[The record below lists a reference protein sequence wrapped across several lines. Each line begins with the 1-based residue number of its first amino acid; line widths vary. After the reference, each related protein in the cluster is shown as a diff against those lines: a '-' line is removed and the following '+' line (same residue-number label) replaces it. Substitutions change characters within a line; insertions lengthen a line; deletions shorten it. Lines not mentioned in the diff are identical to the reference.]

1 MKRNHTKNIPSLRSF
16 ITVTVSLIVTLILLC
31 SFFFYYIRTDRIL
44 TTRYE
49 NSVTG
54 QFSQVNQ
61 KISDQVDSIDS
72 IIPLYVSNASIAGA
86 LEAAGHRG
94 LSSERRINLE
104 KQMTNL
110 YYSTPLSAKNFTNG
124 ICMVNVQGEAF
135 CISTSASSVG
145 LLPRSRELLQ
155 DLDQKEHR
163 LTCRMLPSDE
173 ANIYF
178 IRNLFNSNTGRYHG
192 TFIIAVDLEKWLDYC
207 VKGLDPS
214 WFICLYDEE
223 INLCSD
229 PRMAQT
235 SLELQAEL
243 EKSSTAFVSF
253 RELTLCSDAYFTAA
267 QRLDRIR
274 LTAAV
279 AAPKKVLFQDL
290 NDTLKTY
297 ILLLAC
303 TVLAGLLAAVIIS
316 RAVTRPIDRMIC
328 HINQISAGESA
339 SLPPMKMYR
348 EFRVWADAFNRMLK
362 QLDIYYNDNFQKQ
375 LLLKSSEIRALQ
387 SQMNPHFLFN
397 VLNTI
402 AWKAQISD
410 NEEIYQM
417 IISLGE
423 LLKKNTLSREKD
435 YVRLAQEIEYV
446 KFYVY
451 LQQMRFEDK
460 ISCVFQVPD
469 ALMDCMVP
477 TFCIQPLVEN
487 AIVHGLEPKDGKGK
501 LIVQVIP
508 SDNRMME
515 ISIIDN
521 GIGFERI
528 PDVRNIRPSG
538 EDSHTH
544 VGLCNL
550 DKRLELLF
558 GPDACLRIGSVPETC
573 TTISFRIPI
582 RTEQEEGDHDIQT
595 AGC

>member
-1 MKRNHTKNIPSLRSF
+1 MA
-16 ITVTVSLIVTLILLC
+16 VTVQNAYLELPNRLGTWLTSSPIFSRNGFTTPKVGFK
-31 SFFFYYIRTDRIL
+31 SSVRTDRSL

-72 IIPLYVSNASIAGA
+72 IIPLY
-86 LEAAGHRG
+86 
-94 LSSERRINLE
+94 
-104 KQMTNL
+104 
-110 YYSTPLSAKNFTNG
+110 
-124 ICMVNVQGEAF
+124 
-135 CISTSASSVG
+135 
-145 LLPRSRELLQ
+145 SRELLQ

-192 TFIIAVDLEKWLDYC
+192 IFIIAVDLEKWLDYC

-279 AAPKKVLFQDL
+279 AVPKKVLFQDL

-297 ILLLAC
+297 ILMLAC

-328 HINQISAGESA
+328 HINQISAGESD

-362 QLDIYYNDNFQKQ
+362 QLDIYCNDNFQKQ

-423 LLKKNTLSREKD
+423 LLKKK
-435 YVRLAQEIEYV
+435 YA
-446 KFYVY
+446 
-451 LQQMRFEDK
+451 
-460 ISCVFQVPD
+460 
-469 ALMDCMVP
+469 
-477 TFCIQPLVEN
+477 
-487 AIVHGLEPKDGKGK
+487 
-501 LIVQVIP
+501 VQ
-508 SDNRMME
+508 
-515 ISIIDN
+515 
-521 GIGFERI
+521 
-528 PDVRNIRPSG
+528 G
-538 EDSHTH
+538 E
-544 VGLCNL
+544 GLCAPCPGDRVCEVL
-550 DKRLELLF
+550 CL
-558 GPDACLRIGSVPETC
+558 PAADA
-573 TTISFRIPI
+573 F
-582 RTEQEEGDHDIQT
+582 
-595 AGC
+595 

>member
-1 MKRNHTKNIPSLRSF
+1 MNRSNTIHIPSLRSF

-44 TTRYE
+44 TTSYE
-49 NSVTG
+49 HSVTG
-54 QFSQVNQ
+54 QFGQVNQ

-72 IIPLYVSNASIAGA
+72 VIPLYVSNASIAGI
-86 LEAAGHRG
+86 LEDTAHKP
-94 LSSERRINLE
+94 LSSERKIHIE
-104 KQMTNL
+104 KQMTDL

-124 ICMVNVQGEAF
+124 IYILNVQGDVF
-135 CISTSASSVG
+135 RTSTSASPAGSLSG
-145 LLPRSRELLQ
+145 SHELLR

-163 LTCRMLPSDE
+163 LTCRMLPSDGK
-173 ANIYF
+173 NLYF
-178 IRNLFNSNTGRYHG
+178 IRNLFSGNTGSYSG
-192 TFIIAVDLEKWLDYC
+192 TFIIAVDLEKWLAYC
-207 VKGLDPS
+207 VNGLAPS
-214 WFICLYDEE
+214 WFICLYDRDM
-223 INLCSD
+223 NLCSSRD
-229 PRMAQT
+229 MEPQ
-235 SLELQAEL
+235 SLELQAAL
-243 EKSSTAFVSF
+243 DQGSTAFVSF
-253 RELTLCSDAYFTAA
+253 QELTLCSDAYFTAV
-267 QRLDRIR
+267 QKLDKIQ

-279 AAPKKVLFQDL
+279 AAPKSILFQDL

-297 ILLLAC
+297 VLLLAC
-303 TVLAGLLAAVIIS
+303 TVLAALLLAVIVS
-316 RAVTRPIDRMIC
+316 RAVTRPIDRMIY
-328 HINQISAGESA
+328 HINQISKGEQA

-348 EFRVWADAFNRMLK
+348 EFRVWADALNQMLK

-402 AWKAQISD
+402 AWKAQIRD
-410 NEEIYQM
+410 QEEIYQM

-423 LLKKNTLSREKD
+423 LLKKNTLSKETD

-469 ALMDCMVP
+469 VLMDCMVP

-487 AIVHGLEPKDGKGK
+487 AIVHGLEPKDGKGR

-508 SDNRMME
+508 SDGRLME

-521 GIGFERI
+521 GIGFDPI
-528 PDVRNIRPSG
+528 PDIRNIRPSG
-538 EDSHTH
+538 ADAHTH

-558 GPDACLRIGSVPETC
+558 GPDARLRIDSIPEKC
-573 TTISFRIPI
+573 TTISFQIPI
-582 RTEQEEGDHDIQT
+582 RTKEEDHDIQT
-595 AGC
+595 VSC